1 MQSKRK
7 NNSLSPTS
15 SPELT
20 AHEEPALSEASD
32 TCSLNSE
39 EIDPLLPGGGYA
51 DSQGYADSDTGLESM
66 SSAETQTQKC
76 ECGGAADILIEE
88 VKSLKCD
95 KLFVL
100 RQNVVSIPLNIFNLL
115 PKHQCDKKIRLT
127 RIR

>member
-32 TCSLNSE
+32 TCSLTSE
-39 EIDPLLPGGGYA
+39 ELDPLLPGGGYA

-76 ECGGAADILIEE
+76 ECRGSAADILRQD
-88 VKSLKCD
+88 VTRLKCD
-95 KLFVL
+95 KLDLL
-100 RQNVVSIPLNIFNLL
+100 RQNVVSNPLNIFNLL
-115 PKHQCDKKIRLT
+115 L
-127 RIR
+127 